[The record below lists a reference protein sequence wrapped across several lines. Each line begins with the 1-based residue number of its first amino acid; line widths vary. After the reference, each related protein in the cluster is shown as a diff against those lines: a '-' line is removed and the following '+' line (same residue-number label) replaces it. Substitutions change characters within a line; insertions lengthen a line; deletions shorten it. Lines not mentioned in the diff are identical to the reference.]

1 MSAARSSAT
10 QGVGVR
16 ALRMVFA
23 HKDSQ
28 RLRKSSK
35 RKTKPKIEQKTLS
48 RHLQSADLA
57 LRNIKYGRSCVN
69 IY

>member
-16 ALRMVFA
+16 ALPTPSA

-35 RKTKPKIEQKTLS
+35 RKTKPKIEHKSPHHYL
-48 RHLQSADLA
+48 RSADLA
-57 LRNIKYGRSCVN
+57 LRNIKNSRSCVN

>member
-16 ALRMVFA
+16 ALPMVFT

-35 RKTKPKIEQKTLS
+35 RKTKPKIEQKALS
-48 RHLQSADLA
+48 GHLQNADLA
-57 LRNIKYGRSCVN
+57 LRNIKYGRYCVN